1 MRLAAHLQPMLAEL
15 ARRERVGAGP
25 LKKEEQAE
33 REVLEALLAQRAEER
48 NARAASQMSTEDQ
61 RWAVSR
67 IEADIRKLRRREKAN
82 VQALGAST
90 DTATRRDLEHDLRST
105 RQKLGEQQNLL
116 QEAEQRVA
124 AAEMNT
130 MASGAESD
138 ELDRKIEAAER
149 AVAAAQ
155 HATEAAEASNAERIT
170 EIRAELPEDALR
182 LLAASASAFG
192 AAFFNGRTCGGCSI
206 ILPVAQAS
214 AIMSAP
220 SDSVPTCPEC
230 GTYLVRERG

>member
-15 ARRERVGAGP
+15 ARRERVGAGA

-33 REVLEALLAQRAEER
+33 RDTLEALLAERAEER

-67 IEADIRKLRRREKAN
+67 IEADMRKLTRREKAN
-82 VQALGAST
+82 VQALGATT
-90 DTATRRDLEHDLRST
+90 DPEVRRDLEHDLRST
-105 RQKLGEQQNLL
+105 RSKLKEQQKLLR
-116 QEAEQRVA
+116 EAERKVS

-130 MASGAESD
+130 MATGAESD
-138 ELDRKIEAAER
+138 ELDRKIETAER

-155 HATEAAEASNAERIT
+155 HATEAAEASNNERVA
-170 EIRAELPEDALR
+170 EIRAELPEEAVR
-182 LLAASASAFG
+182 LYDTSSSAFG

-206 ILPVAQAS
+206 ILPAAQAS

-220 SDSVPTCPEC
+220 ADSVPTCPEC